1 MPGISTTEGTISPPI
16 PIDDAGGPSAEAGAA
31 SDRQAPPSE
40 GTLLLI
46 GQSGARAFDD
56 YVVATKSTP
65 AGGSVYGEL
74 YTGKLNNDAQAQA
87 VAALEKLPAG
97 AYVELGLSWKDA
109 MAARGY
115 INIDPNDGKPDD
127 YRTVG
132 VEEQIVQGAFD
143 QQIDAFVTFFKSHPT
158 ITFLLRVDYEVST
171 NFHCNVDHTKWN
183 FDTKDCH
190 FYVDAFRYVAKRV
203 REIGQVQNVQLVYHP
218 VRGQASLLYPGD
230 ETVDWVG
237 FSVFNNDLCLPVRNG
252 EQVVNGCTGGSVDPG
267 LANDIAWAEAR
278 GKRVIVAESSVQHD
292 TDSDAASFNTYLD
305 RLFGLLGA
313 HRGIRGLVYINID
326 WRNNWI
332 PGEAWTG
339 PFDADSRVQRYP
351 ETLARWCRELASG
364 RYWGADRQPTTCG
377 L

>member
-1 MPGISTTEGTISPPI
+1 MVEASIAQPI
-16 PIDDAGGPSAEAGAA
+16 PSDDAASAAIDANPEN
-31 SDRQAPPSE
+31 DHRAPQTD

-56 YVVATKSTP
+56 YAAATKSTP

-74 YTGKLNNDAQAQA
+74 YTGALNNEAQTQA
-87 VAALEKLPAG
+87 VVALEKLQAG
-97 AYVELGLSWKDA
+97 AYVELGMSWKDA

-115 INIDPNDGKPDD
+115 INIDPNDGKPDN

-132 VEEQIVQGAFD
+132 VEEQIVQGKFD
-143 QQIDAFVTFFKSHPT
+143 TQLDAFVAFFKGHPA
-158 ITFLLRVDYEVST
+158 IKFLLRIDYEVST
-171 NFHCNVDHTKWN
+171 NFHCNVDPAKWN

-190 FYVDAFRYVAKRV
+190 FYVDAFRYVAKRI
-203 REIGQVQNVQLVYHP
+203 RDLGQVKNVELVYHP
-218 VRGQASLLYPGD
+218 VRGQAALLYPGD
-230 ETVDWVG
+230 DSVDWVG

-252 EQVVNGCTGGSVDPG
+252 DQVVNGCTTGTVDPG
-267 LANDIAWAEAR
+267 LASDIAWAEAR

-292 TDSDAASFNTYLD
+292 TDSDAASFNVYLD
-305 RLFGLLGA
+305 RLFGLLAA
-313 HRGIRGLVYINID
+313 HPGIKGLVYINID

-339 PFDADSRVQRYP
+339 PFDADSRVQRFP

-364 RYWGADRQPTTCG
+364 RYWGADGHPVMCG

>member
-1 MPGISTTEGTISPPI
+1 V
-16 PIDDAGGPSAEAGAA
+16 DATDANEHRDAQG
-31 SDRQAPPSE
+31 D

-46 GQSGARAFDD
+46 GQSGARAIDD
-56 YVVATKSTP
+56 YVAASKSMP

-74 YTGKLNNDAQAQA
+74 YTGALNNDAQTE
-87 VAALEKLPAG
+87 VVLALEKQSIDAF
-97 AYVELGLSWKDA
+97 VEVGMSWKDA

-132 VEEQIVQGAFD
+132 VEELITQGAFD
-143 QQIDAFVTFFKSHPT
+143 TQLDAFASFFKGHPS

-171 NFHCNVDHTKWN
+171 NFHCNVDRTKWN

-190 FYVDAFRYVAKRV
+190 FYVDAFRHVVERIRGNGRA
-203 REIGQVQNVQLVYHP
+203 QNVQFVYHP
-218 VRGQASLLYPGD
+218 VRGQALLLYPGD
-230 ETVDWVG
+230 DSVDWIG
-237 FSVFNNDLCLPVRNG
+237 FSTFNNDLCLPVRNG
-252 EQVVNGCTGGSVDPG
+252 DEIVNGCTSGQVDPG
-267 LANDIAWAEAR
+267 LASDITWAEAR
-278 GKRVIVAESSVQHD
+278 GKRVMIAESSVQHD
-292 TDSDAASFNTYLD
+292 TDDDPASFITYLD
-305 RLFGLLGA
+305 RLFGLVVA
-313 HRGIRGLVYINID
+313 HPGIRGLTYINID

-351 ETLARWCRELASG
+351 ETLGRWCRELASG
-364 RYWGADRQPTTCG
+364 RYVGAGGRPTSCG